1 MSLDRLLCQVL
12 LGAAFP
18 MDQGRLNR
26 CSTGDTW
33 GMLKLWLFKDGSSA
47 PYGSTRDFAG
57 IQTRMK

>member
-1 MSLDRLLCQVL
+1 
-12 LGAAFP
+12 